1 MRTRI
6 FHTIGW
12 RCLTATTLLV
22 SLGQTAMT
30 GAAEPAGGL
39 NVPPEGFAALFNGK
53 DLTGW
58 HTPPEVL
65 ENWFLEDGVLKS
77 PGLVEHYRA
86 SLLTKELYRDF
97 ILMFEF
103 RMPTISDRS
112 NFLKMRHRKQL

>member
-1 MRTRI
+1 M
-6 FHTIGW
+6 
-12 RCLTATTLLV
+12 
-22 SLGQTAMT
+22 
-30 GAAEPAGGL
+30 
-39 NVPPEGFAALFNGK
+39 PPEGFTALFNGK

-86 SLLTKELYRDF
+86 SVLTKELYRDF

-103 RMPTISDRS
+103 RIPTISDRS
-112 NFLKMRHRKQL
+112 NFLRCSTESSCSGENCTGHKPHEGTPRHQSDDTAEFSL

>member
-1 MRTRI
+1 M
-6 FHTIGW
+6 
-12 RCLTATTLLV
+12 
-22 SLGQTAMT
+22 
-30 GAAEPAGGL
+30 
-39 NVPPEGFAALFNGK
+39 PPEGFAALFNGK

-86 SLLTKELYRDF
+86 RLLTKELYRDF

-112 NFLKMRHRKQL
+112 NFLRCATESSCKSLCRPLSTFLKEFVKRERFPSGSVRTGSAVHIRMFW